1 VDERDLIIER
11 DALLDEQDI
20 HARCLQAVS
29 EFCIL
34 MAISEV
40 LVMGI
45 KYRQDI
51 GIKEGLKNDRKRA
64 RMAAAWWWLCV
75 CRSCPRARDER

>member
-1 VDERDLIIER
+1 MENRHLIIER
-11 DALLDEQDI
+11 DNLLDEQDI

-45 KYRQDI
+45 EYR
-51 GIKEGLKNDRKRA
+51 
-64 RMAAAWWWLCV
+64 
-75 CRSCPRARDER
+75 